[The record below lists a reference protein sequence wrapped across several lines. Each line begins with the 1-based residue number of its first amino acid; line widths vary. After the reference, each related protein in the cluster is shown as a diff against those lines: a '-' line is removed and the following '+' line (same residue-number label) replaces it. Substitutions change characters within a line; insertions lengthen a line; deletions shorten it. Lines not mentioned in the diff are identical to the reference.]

1 MRTSVWSRIEPVDLV
16 VAAAMTLAL
25 QAEIWFPGALGAES
39 VTEDRLLLS
48 VTSLAISLPLVFR
61 RTLPWTVAVI
71 ALGAEVAQEVLS
83 TPPEGLGQ
91 PAGHARRLLLVGSVC
106 EAPAGYAG
114 IALIVAA
121 SFGMGQDLADN
132 TFVLLLL
139 GSSWA
144 VGVVVA
150 RRTDDLGA
158 LELRRLAATREG
170 AEEERLR
177 IAREL
182 HDVVAHRVSMM
193 VVQSQLADTLL
204 DDDPARARRAI
215 GAVETA
221 GREALVEL
229 RSVLGLMHDDGPT
242 SLAPEDTELSRLDKV
257 VDEARAGGLPVT
269 FGTDGTPR
277 PVPPAVALAAFRI
290 VQESL
295 TNVVRHA
302 ASAPTRVRLELPP
315 RRGGD
320 HRGGRRSSPDRAR
333 PGHGLAGMRER
344 AAFLGGTLVTEP
356 SPDGGLRVCAVPAD
370 TRGGPMT
377 RAIVADDQEMVRDGL
392 AAILDTE
399 PDLEIVGTAADGA
412 EAVQVA
418 RRERPDVVVMDV
430 RMPGMD
436 GIEATR
442 RITAEGLARVLVL
455 TTFDLDDYVYQAVR
469 AGASGFLLKDAPR
482 ERLADAI
489 RSVARGDMLVDPV
502 VTRRLVERFA
512 VSRARSD
519 DRRLD
524 VLTARER
531 EVLVEIGR
539 GLSNTEIAA
548 RLYVGEATVKTHV
561 SALLRKLDLRDRVQ
575 AVILAYEA
583 GLVSPDD

>member
-1 MRTSVWSRIEPVDLV
+1 MEARVPGGQYGPVMRTSVWSRIEPVDLV

-25 QAEIWFPGALGAES
+25 QAEIWLPGALGAES

-83 TPPEGLGQ
+83 TPPEGLANLLAMLVVCYSLGRY
-91 PAGHARRLLLVGSVC
+91 ARR
-106 EAPAGYAG
+106 PRGYAG

-158 LELRRLAATREG
+158 LELRRLTATREG

-204 DDDPARARRAI
+204 DDDPARARQAI
-215 GAVETA
+215 GAVESA

-229 RSVLGLMHDDGPT
+229 RSVLGLMHDHGPT

-302 ASAPTRVRLELPP
+302 ASAPTRVQLSYRPGEVGITVEDDGAVLTEL
-315 RRGGD
+315 
-320 HRGGRRSSPDRAR
+320 R

-356 SPDGGLRVCAVPAD
+356 SPDGGLRVCASLPTPGAD
-370 TRGGPMT
+370 R
-377 RAIVADDQEMVRDGL
+377 
-392 AAILDTE
+392 
-399 PDLEIVGTAADGA
+399 
-412 EAVQVA
+412 
-418 RRERPDVVVMDV
+418 
-430 RMPGMD
+430 
-436 GIEATR
+436 
-442 RITAEGLARVLVL
+442 
-455 TTFDLDDYVYQAVR
+455 
-469 AGASGFLLKDAPR
+469 
-482 ERLADAI
+482 
-489 RSVARGDMLVDPV
+489 
-502 VTRRLVERFA
+502 
-512 VSRARSD
+512 
-519 DRRLD
+519 
-524 VLTARER
+524 
-531 EVLVEIGR
+531 
-539 GLSNTEIAA
+539 
-548 RLYVGEATVKTHV
+548 
-561 SALLRKLDLRDRVQ
+561 
-575 AVILAYEA
+575 
-583 GLVSPDD
+583 